1 MLRTRS
7 KVFTASVLLILLLVP
22 IARDAMAADQEVC
35 DTAADFALGQE
46 DYSAAVRLHQ
56 KHVRSHPDDALAH
69 YHLGFADGM
78 MGRRADEISEYG
90 IAAHLGLQKW
100 DLFLNLGL
108 AYLDQNDLVEAT
120 TALETA
126 AALGPEHAETHF
138 NLALVYE
145 RRYLLGEALREI
157 TTSRRL
163 APEDR
168 DAANTNAIICAEMH
182 KPSCAYDIW
191 TRLIRIAPDYAPART
206 NLSILRDW
214 DTALGK
220 SSRDNVLAYTQ
231 PAATPGHTSG
241 GLSLDIRATNGLR

>member
-1 MLRTRS
+1 MLRARR
-7 KVFTASVLLILLLVP
+7 KIFTASALLILLLAP
-22 IARDAMAADQEVC
+22 NARAAIAADQEVC
-35 DTAADFALGQE
+35 DVAADLALGQE

-56 KHVRSHPDDALAH
+56 KYVRSHPDDALAH

-78 MGRRADEISEYG
+78 MGRRADEISEYRT
-90 IAAHLGLQKW
+90 AAYLGLQKW

-145 RRYLLGEALREI
+145 RRHRLDEAFQEI

-163 APEDR
+163 APEDL
-168 DAANTNAIICAEMH
+168 DAGNTNAIICAEMRDL
-182 KPSCAYDIW
+182 SCAYDVW
-191 TRLIRIAPDYAPART
+191 TRLVQSAPDYAPART
-206 NLSILRDW
+206 NLAILRQW
-214 DTALGK
+214 STLIGQSGWHPELPYSQPVK
-220 SSRDNVLAYTQ
+220 S
-231 PAATPGHTSG
+231 
-241 GLSLDIRATNGLR
+241 TNSPR